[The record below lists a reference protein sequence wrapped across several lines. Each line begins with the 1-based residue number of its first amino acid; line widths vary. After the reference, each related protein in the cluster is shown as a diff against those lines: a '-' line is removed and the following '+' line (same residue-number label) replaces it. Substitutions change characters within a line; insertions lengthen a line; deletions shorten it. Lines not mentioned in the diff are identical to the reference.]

1 MNRISQFSAMFLV
14 TLVCSA
20 IPALAQQRI
29 ALVVGNSNYT
39 NIQSLPNPANDSK
52 LMAQTLRKLD
62 FEVVAV
68 SDADFI
74 GMRRA
79 VKEFGRKLRVAG
91 KEAVGLFYYAG
102 HGVQA
107 QGSNFLI
114 PLGAEVTDEAD
125 LEIEAISASDVL
137 AQMEAAGN
145 TLNMVILDACRNNPY
160 KAKSR
165 SNSRGLARVNAASGS
180 LVAFAAAPGQVAAD
194 GAGDNSPYTKALI
207 KAMQIPGLSI
217 EQMFK
222 KVRVSVEVQTNNQQT
237 PWEESSLRGEFYF
250 NPVSAPLAN
259 NENTHPQVLSQVVLD
274 NSAAQTEA
282 LFWKS
287 VKDSNDPNVFAA
299 YLETYPKGT
308 FAGLARVLMKNLRR
322 YAKPASADVTAGKNK
337 QVVAS
342 LQPSVA
348 PPPPSAAP
356 STSLSRVIPPQPL
369 TQKSVRE
376 RTLILQRELTRLGCQ
391 PGRIDGKWGPKG
403 RRALTRF
410 KRYAGLALPFDDLS
424 TEVIEAAQQQSAK
437 VCPITV
443 RAERPRTLPAVKSKP
458 KPAPQSTYGV
468 QNKTKKEWQ
477 DCVIDSM
484 VPNPIVSSE
493 EC

>member
-1 MNRISQFSAMFLV
+1 MNRISHFFAMFLL
-14 TLVCSA
+14 TLVWSA
-20 IPALAQQRI
+20 APSTAQQRI

-39 NIQSLPNPANDSK
+39 KIQSLPNPANDSK

-79 VKEFGRKLRVAG
+79 VKEFGRKLRAAG
-91 KEAVGLFYYAG
+91 KDSVGLFYYAG

-107 QGSNFLI
+107 QGANFLI
-114 PLGAEVTDEAD
+114 PLGAEVDDEAD

-145 TLNMVILDACRNNPY
+145 TLNIVILDACRNNPY
-160 KAKSR
+160 KGKTR
-165 SNSRGLARVNAASGS
+165 SNTRGLARVNAASGS

-194 GAGDNSPYTKALI
+194 GTGDNSPYTKALVE
-207 KAMQIPGLSI
+207 AMQIPGLSV

-222 KVRVSVEVQTNNQQT
+222 KVRVSVEAQTNNQQT
-237 PWEESSLRGEFYF
+237 PWEESSLRGDFYF

-259 NENTHPQVLSQVVLD
+259 NAVGHPQVLPQVAKD
-274 NSAAQTEA
+274 NTAAQTEA

-287 VKDSNDPNVFAA
+287 VKDSNDPDVFAA

-308 FAGLARVLMKNLRR
+308 FAGLARILMKNLRR
-322 YAKPASADVTAGKNK
+322 DAKPAKTDVTAEKNN

-348 PPPPSAAP
+348 PPLPSAASP
-356 STSLSRVIPPQPL
+356 TGLSRAIPPQLP

-376 RTLILQRELTRLGCQ
+376 RTLILQRELTRLGCR

-410 KRYAGLALPFDDLS
+410 KRYAGLNLPFDDLS
-424 TEVIEAAQQQSAK
+424 TEVMEAAQKQPAN
-437 VCPITV
+437 VCPAPVLAKKPKTV
-443 RAERPRTLPAVKSKP
+443 PAVKSKP
-458 KPAPQSTYGV
+458 KPAPQRTYGV